1 MSSSVPEVLDDFT
14 RRDWQA
20 ENAGGVVRF
29 AMVGLGWW
37 TRAEAIPAVV
47 DADFCETTVVVSG
60 SPEKAERATDLA
72 DSISHGITYDQFHD
86 GAAADAYDAV
96 YVVTPNAL
104 HLPFVETAAELG
116 KAVLCEK
123 PMEATVDRARQ
134 VRDVC
139 EGHDVPLMVAYR
151 MQTEPAVRRAREL
164 VEGGAIGDPVLVH
177 GNMSQRLLAEVVPDP
192 DQWRLDPDLSGGATV
207 MDIGL
212 YPLNT
217 ARFVLDADPVRV
229 RAHTTVEDDA
239 FADVGDEHV
248 SFGLEFADGTLAT
261 CTASQ
266 SAYQSSHLRVTGTEG
281 EVEIDP
287 AFYNRQDRG
296 FRLSWRGQ
304 TVDLDFDQVNQMT
317 EEFDYFAHCLLTES
331 RPHPD
336 GDHALVDMQVLDA
349 IYTAADRSRDV
360 VLAEEFD
367 GYDALD

>member
-1 MSSSVPEVLDDFT
+1 MSSPIDEALDRFT
-14 RRDWQA
+14 RRDWQDDDVD
-20 ENAGGVVRF
+20 GTVRV
-29 AMVGLGWW
+29 AMIGLGWW

-47 DADFCETTVVVSG
+47 DSEFCETTVVVSG
-60 SPEKAERATDLA
+60 SPEKAERAADLA
-72 DSISHGITYDQFHD
+72 DTIAHGITYDEFHD
-86 GAAADAYDAV
+86 GVAADAYDAI

-104 HLPFVETAAELG
+104 HLPFVETAAELD

-123 PMEATVDRARQ
+123 PMEATVDRARE
-134 VRDVC
+134 VRAVSDRA
-139 EGHDVPLMVAYR
+139 DIPLMVAYR

-164 VEGGAIGDPVLVH
+164 VRQGAIGDPMLVH
-177 GNMSQRLLAEVVPDP
+177 GNMSQRLLAEVVPNP

-229 RAHTTVEDDA
+229 RAHATVEDEA
-239 FADVGDEHV
+239 FDDVGDEHV
-248 SFGLEFADGTLAT
+248 SFGMDFDDGTLAA

-281 EVEIDP
+281 EIEIDP

-296 FRLSWRGQ
+296 FRLSWQGQ
-304 TVDLDFDQVNQMT
+304 TVDLDFERVNQMT
-317 EEFDYFAHCLLTES
+317 EEFDYFAHCLLTDTP
-331 RPHPD
+331 PHPD
-336 GDHALVDMQVLDA
+336 AEHALVDMQTMDA
-349 IYTAADRSRDV
+349 IYAAAERGEDV

-367 GYDALD
+367 DFD